1 MHAPKSRVQIPN
13 AYQNNL
19 LISRNVTGHKA
30 ILVKAEGEASYFII
44 YTNI

>member
-1 MHAPKSRVQIPN
+1 MHAPQSKVQIPN

-30 ILVKAEGEASYFII
+30 ILVKGKPHIL
-44 YTNI
+44 